1 MTPSIAIGLA
11 QYSDSHEIA
20 DLSRTLI
27 EYGLPWTWRPGRI
40 AREIAA
46 PNKNVVVAR
55 DQDRLVG
62 FGIMEYLD
70 EHAYL
75 VLFAVRTSTQRQGVG
90 SAILQWLEASAL
102 VAGAERVRVEARRSN
117 VAGRCFYNEH
127 GYHEVSIEA
136 RRYSGVEDG
145 IVLQKWLRNT
155 SEA

>member
-1 MTPSIAIGLA
+1 VTPSIAIGLA

-20 DLSRTLI
+20 DMSRTLI
-27 EYGLPWTWRPGRI
+27 EYGLPWTWRPGRV
-40 AREIAA
+40 ALEIAA
-46 PNKNVVVAR
+46 PGKNVIVAK

-70 EHAYL
+70 KHAYL
-75 VLFAVRTSTQRQGVG
+75 VLFAVRSGTQRQGVG
-90 SAILQWLEASAL
+90 SAILHWLERSAT
-102 VAGAERVRVEARRSN
+102 VAGAERIRVEARRSN

-127 GYHEVSIEA
+127 GYHELSIEP

-145 IVLQKWLRNT
+145 IVLQKWLRDT

>member
-1 MTPSIAIGLA
+1 VTPSIAICLA

-20 DLSRTLI
+20 DMSRTLI
-27 EYGLPWTWRPGRI
+27 EHGLPWTWRPGRV

-46 PNKNVVVAR
+46 PNKNVVVAK

-75 VLFAVRTSTQRQGVG
+75 VLFAVRASTQRQGVG
-90 SAILQWLEASAL
+90 SAILHWLEASAL
-102 VAGAERVRVEARRSN
+102 VAGAQWVRVEARRSN

-127 GYHEVSIEA
+127 GYHELNIEP

-145 IVLQKWLRNT
+145 VVLQKWLRES